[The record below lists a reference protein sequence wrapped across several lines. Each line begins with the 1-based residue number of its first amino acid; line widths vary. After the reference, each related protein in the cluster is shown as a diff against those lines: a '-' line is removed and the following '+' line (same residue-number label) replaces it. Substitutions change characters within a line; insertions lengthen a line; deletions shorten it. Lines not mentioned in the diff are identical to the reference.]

1 MTPAK
6 IKRIAIYCRVST
18 RDQHPEN
25 QGIQLEEYA
34 KRMGYDYKIFE
45 ETESTRKTR
54 PVKQDL
60 MNRLRQKEFDGILVL
75 KLDRFARS
83 LSELI
88 MDVKELTDKGIAF
101 ISLKDNLDLS
111 TATGKLQFHIL
122 SAFAEFEREI
132 IRERTLDG
140 LSRAKANGSKLG
152 RPQGAKDKKNR
163 RKSGYHLRWQKEKNG
178 GKK

>member
-1 MTPAK
+1 MTPTK

-60 MNRLRQKEFDGILVL
+60 MNRLRQREFDGMLVL

-111 TATGKLQFHIL
+111 TATGKFQFHIL

-163 RKSGYHLRWQKEKNG
+163 RKSGYNLRWQKEKG
-178 GKK
+178 GKQ